1 MLPGP
6 STAPAPEGK
15 ASLPPAPTPLVE
27 AVPNVSEGRR
37 ADVLQEL
44 AAAAGGVRGAHLL
57 DWSADPSHN
66 RSVFTMAGSA
76 NDLAAAVLRLF
87 AVAVEHVDLRR
98 HRGEHPRI
106 GAVDVVPFVP
116 LGETS
121 MDDCVD
127 LARRVGRE
135 VADRLGIPV
144 FWYEEAAVHE
154 SRRPLEAIRR
164 GQFEGLSAKMH
175 APGWSPDC
183 GPATPHPSAG
193 ASAVGARAPLI
204 AFNVNLTT
212 DDVAAARR
220 IAGKI
225 RERDGGLPG
234 VKALGIRLGHR
245 GIAQVSTNVVDYRRS
260 SLETVL
266 EAVLREAADLGVEVG
281 GTELV
286 GLVPAE
292 ALPAAGA
299 ERLRIDGFTPDR
311 VLDVRLHRAAAG
323 SPAPDGPR

>member
-1 MLPGP
+1 MPAKPGRP
-6 STAPAPEGK
+6 
-15 ASLPPAPTPLVE
+15 SLPPAPLRLVE

-37 ADVLQEL
+37 AGVLQEL
-44 AAAAGGVRGAHLL
+44 AAVAGAVRGAHLL

-76 NDLAAAVLRLF
+76 NGLAAAVLRLV
-87 AVAVEHVDLRR
+87 AVAVRHVDLRR
-98 HRGEHPRI
+98 HRGEHPRM

-116 LGETS
+116 LGDTP
-121 MDDCVD
+121 MGDCVD

-135 VADRLGIPV
+135 IADRFGIPV
-144 FWYEEAAVHE
+144 YWYEAAAVDDR
-154 SRRPLEAIRR
+154 RRPLEAVRR
-164 GQFEGLSAKMH
+164 GQFEGLPAKMRD
-175 APGWSPDC
+175 PGWGPDC

-212 DDVAAARR
+212 DDLAAARR
-220 IAGKI
+220 IAGRI

-245 GIAQVSTNVVDYRRS
+245 GIAQVSTNIVDYRRT
-260 SLETVL
+260 SLETVVDAVTS
-266 EAVLREAADLGVEVG
+266 EAGALGVEVG

-286 GLVPAE
+286 GLVPAD
-292 ALPAAGA
+292 ALPSAGV
-299 ERLRIDGFTPDR
+299 ERLRIVGFTPDR
-311 VLDVRLHRAAAG
+311 VLDVRLRRAAA
-323 SPAPDGPR
+323 APPSSGGAT

>member
-6 STAPAPEGK
+6 STAPLAAGP
-15 ASLPPAPTPLVE
+15 ASLPPAPLRLVE

-37 ADVLQEL
+37 PGILREL
-44 AAAAGGVRGAHLL
+44 AAAAGGVPGARLL

-66 RSVFTMAGSA
+66 RSVFTMAGTA
-76 NDLAAAVLRLF
+76 DELAAAVLRLF
-87 AVAVEHVDLRR
+87 AVAVRHIDLRR
-98 HRGEHPRI
+98 HQGEHPRM

-116 LGETS
+116 LGDTP
-121 MDDCVD
+121 MGVCVD

-135 VADRLGIPV
+135 VAGRFAIPI
-144 FWYEEAAVHE
+144 FWYGEAAAGEH
-154 SRRPLEAIRR
+154 RRPLEAVRR
-164 GQFEGLSAKMH
+164 GQFEGLPAKMR
-175 APGWSPDC
+175 APGWGPDC
-183 GPATPHPSAG
+183 GPAAPHPSAG

-212 DDVAAARR
+212 DDLSAARR
-220 IAGKI
+220 IAGRI

-234 VKALGIRLGHR
+234 VKALGMRLAHR

-260 SLETVL
+260 SLE
-266 EAVLREAADLGVEVG
+266 AVLAAVVREAGALGVEVG

-286 GLVPAE
+286 GLVPAD

-311 VLDVRLHRAAAG
+311 VLEVRLQRAAAPPPSG
-323 SPAPDGPR
+323 GAT